1 MIDSQQTFTPA
12 DPLALQEEAPET
24 RKADPEPATAP
35 VLSPSAISTGFLP
48 NPFSSF
54 VPSKA
59 SPTFPSRY
67 RRTAGA
73 TSSTPISSAAEAAR
87 ATPLSSRIDVLP
99 WLTRATLDVMGQA
112 GFGYHFNSLETAAE
126 RREDESELA
135 HAFGIIFSTA
145 RKFRVMTIL
154 QVWFPVLKHFVSV
167 CVHCVLAVRRGGES

>member
-48 NPFSSF
+48 NPFPSF

-67 RRTAGA
+67 RRTGGA

-87 ATPLSSRIDVLP
+87 PTPLSSRIDVLP

-112 GFGYHFNSLETAAE
+112 GCGYHFNSRETAAE

-154 QVWFPVLKHFVSV
+154 QVWFPVLRTFVSGGFV
-167 CVHCVLAVRRGGES
+167 AWARGCWC